1 MTSLVILAVLSN
13 QDMFTFTKCYCI
25 FVMGI
30 HLALRLFGYS
40 DFSWNKQI
48 CNLNTTSTT
57 SPIFSKWKTDRTYKL
72 TWILEYLKG
81 TCEGQLSQFLHFIL
95 FLYPFFCIIF
105 LSKYHNVNA
114 LRHILTPPH
123 LFFFFLSS
131 YQCSIFS
138 DIFWCHLLLFIVF
151 VCLDGF
157 DVLRHN
163 WPSLFFFN
171 ILYQIITRS
180 MFSDIFWPFPLFFN
194 CFCLVVKIQF
204 SPTYLGPSLPFFIFC
219 PFWWS
224 WRSPT

>member
-1 MTSLVILAVLSN
+1 
-13 QDMFTFTKCYCI
+13 
-25 FVMGI
+25 MGI

-138 DIFWCHLLLFIVF
+138 DIFWGLLLLFTF
-151 VCLDGF
+151 F
-157 DVLRHN
+157 SVLMWLMFCGIIWN
-163 WPSLFFFN
+163 LSSFLSLF
-171 ILYQIITRS
+171 
-180 MFSDIFWPFPLFFN
+180 
-194 CFCLVVKIQF
+194 IQLSQGQS
-204 SPTYLGPSLPFFIFC
+204 SPTCFDSSAYFFIF
-219 PFWWS
+219 FV
-224 WRSPT
+224 